1 MPSGWNNMDN
11 KLDYRVL
18 FMQALIDT
26 NNEINYDLK
35 QDYNKLKK
43 KLNKHDFKYSEIKEL
58 LNKVLVQ
65 YQNFLS

>member
-1 MPSGWNNMDN
+1 MDN

-26 NNEINYDLK
+26 NNQINYDLK

-65 YQNFLS
+65 YQNFL